1 MDSQNQ
7 SFVLANLIKPLLVI
21 IKAIVVIVA
30 HIFDYINL
38 ATLAAFAEQ
47 VSNKFQEWIRSAI
60 LLMTSAT
67 Y

>member
-21 IKAIVVIVA
+21 IKAIAVIVA
-30 HIFDYINL
+30 HMFGYINL
-38 ATLAAFAEQ
+38 ATLAAFAKQ
-47 VSNKFQEWIRSAI
+47 VSNKFQEVISSAM
-60 LLMTSAT
+60 LLVSSAT